1 MERRRRQE
9 DPQLED
15 HRSQRTDWRVAP
27 QWVLVTALT
36 ASIGLGCTMG
46 TALFHMVMQREAE
59 IKLAYGDPNM
69 RALASLER
77 RISNLEVKAEAL
89 HERLPA
95 YNEINHRLI
104 EVSLNIDRLNRRLK
118 NGGS

>member
-9 DPQLED
+9 DPKLED

-27 QWVLVTALT
+27 QWVLVAALT
-36 ASIGLGCTMG
+36 CSSGAGVALG
-46 TALFHMVMQREAE
+46 TALFHMVMARESE
-59 IKLAYGDPNM
+59 IKLAYGDPHL
-69 RALASLER
+69 RALAALEM
-77 RISNLEVKAEAL
+77 RISRLEVKAEAL
-89 HERLPA
+89 NERLPA

-104 EVSLNIDRLNRRLK
+104 EVSLNLDRINRRLK